1 MLRTLGWF
9 LLLFSLLSLLVQLYA
24 LGGLF
29 GSIAVSLLAVDLWAG
44 QVVREE
50 RPSRL
55 RGVPLF

>member
-1 MLRTLGWF
+1 MLRALGWF

-29 GSIAVSLLAVDLWAG
+29 GSIAVSVLAVDLLAG
-44 QVVREE
+44 QVSRPE

>member
-1 MLRTLGWF
+1 MLRALGWF

-29 GSIAVSLLAVDLWAG
+29 ASIAVSLFAVDLLAG
-44 QVVREE
+44 QVSRAE